1 MRFGISTIAAIVS
14 HPTFHAQCNTDSL
27 ASLFPKTPAAHLRDC
42 LVNIH
47 KRRDLLRR
55 AGILAPVLE
64 FQLLIAMCAPL
75 RGEARKAGYTAFS
88 AILPAMEN
96 RSFSDVGGTAG
107 GLGHFVLGFIMTCIG
122 GYLFVNQVTVV
133 GSYWNFWGGNSFG
146 ITLLPMLFGIGL
158 LFWRGRSIL
167 GWILT
172 ISGALFI
179 FAGILANLHIF
190 FQPLS
195 LFNTIVILVLL
206 VGGLGLI
213 ARSVQ
218 SHPSQSGQ

>member
-1 MRFGISTIAAIVS
+1 
-14 HPTFHAQCNTDSL
+14 L
-27 ASLFPKTPAAHLRDC
+27 
-42 LVNIH
+42 
-47 KRRDLLRR
+47 
-55 AGILAPVLE
+55 
-64 FQLLIAMCAPL
+64 
-75 RGEARKAGYTAFS
+75 
-88 AILPAMEN
+88 
-96 RSFSDVGGTAG
+96 GGTAG

-158 LFWRGRSIL
+158 IFWRGRSIL
-167 GWILT
+167 GWVLT
-172 ISGALFI
+172 IAGGLFI

-213 ARSVQ
+213 ARSIQ
-218 SHPSQSGQ
+218 PHPRQSGQ